1 VRDTLAAFVTRLRE
15 AARVDPTNASLFD
28 VAANIIE
35 WLDPEIERLR
45 AVEKA
50 ARAISETVTTYESL
64 FADLSIPAGI
74 AARTADKALEV
85 MLAQNAA
92 LRAALD
98 APA

>member
-1 VRDTLAAFVTRLRE
+1 MARCLRCRASDE
-15 AARVDPTNASLFD
+15 WIEGRVSDEPANA
-28 VAANIIE
+28 
-35 WLDPEIERLR
+35 EIERLR

-92 LRAALD
+92 LRAALEGGRE
-98 APA
+98 